1 MLYINK
7 KSFWFS
13 TTNISRK
20 CDTLSNM
27 HLMIKVAILCLNF
40 NLSGRRQKQ
49 KSNKFH
55 SRNPVFGFYFS

>member
-13 TTNISRK
+13 TTTISRK

-27 HLMIKVAILCLNF
+27 HLMIKVSILCLNF

-49 KSNKFH
+49 KK
-55 SRNPVFGFYFS
+55 

>member
-20 CDTLSNM
+20 VDMLSNM
-27 HLMIKVAILCLNF
+27 HLMIKSCNF
-40 NLSGRRQKQ
+40 VPEL
-49 KSNKFH
+49 
-55 SRNPVFGFYFS
+55 